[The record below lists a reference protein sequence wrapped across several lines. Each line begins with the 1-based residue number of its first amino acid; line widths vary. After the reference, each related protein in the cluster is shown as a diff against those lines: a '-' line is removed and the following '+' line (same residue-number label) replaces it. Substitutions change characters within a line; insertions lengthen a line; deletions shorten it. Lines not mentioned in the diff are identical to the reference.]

1 LLTDAQH
8 RTEQLKRALDSRTV
22 IDQAIGIVRSR
33 SGCSAEE
40 AFDRLTRMSQGDNVK
55 LRVVAE
61 QLVDEAVKRAR
72 ARRQVQ

>member
-1 LLTDAQH
+1 
-8 RTEQLKRALDSRTV
+8 V

-33 SGCSAEE
+33 SGCSAAEE

-61 QLVDEAVKRAR
+61 QLVDEAVKRAPR
-72 ARRQVQ
+72 ATSGAVTS